1 MAAGR
6 VHNGPRGRTAARGG
20 HRSRGRRPE
29 GGRVT
34 AASRD
39 LRRPAGVI
47 EIAGGG
53 PGFRSSFHADCPA
66 VPLSPGHPPLDAA
79 R

>member
-6 VHNGPRGRTAARGG
+6 VHSGQRGRTAARGG
-20 HRSRGRRPE
+20 QRSRGRRPE
-29 GGRVT
+29 GVT

-47 EIAGGG
+47 GVAGGG
-53 PGFRSSFHADCPA
+53 PGFRSSFRADCPA
-66 VPLSPGHPPLDAA
+66 VPLSPGQPP
-79 R
+79 